1 MKTFVMLATR
11 RFLDRACSDISAQ
24 FGFFKRRRA
33 LWLPD
38 EMLGVWVGPE
48 PDILSARVDSFQS
61 SSPPR
66 ALNAL
71 SGVAAMGLWTMC
83 WVDDSTLTRVRLL
96 DELVAGSARAKRGH
110 EPRFL
115 PVFPRSALD
124 ETLRAE
130 LSQLTARHSDEVC
143 APLLMN
149 PMTGALSPP
158 SSRPTPPRQEV

>member
-11 RFLDRACSDISAQ
+11 RLLHRACADISAQ

-48 PDILSARVDSFQS
+48 PDMVSAQVDSFQC

-66 ALNAL
+66 ALNAR
-71 SGVAAMGLWTMC
+71 SSVAVMGLWKVF

-96 DELVAGSARAKRGH
+96 DELVAGSAGAKRGP

-115 PVFPRSALD
+115 PVFPRSAFD

-130 LSQLTARHSDEVC
+130 LSQLSARHSDEVS

-149 PMTGALSPP
+149 PMTGAISLPRVDGSPWA
-158 SSRPTPPRQEV
+158 

>member
-38 EMLGVWVGPE
+38 EMLGIWVGPE
-48 PDILSARVDSFQS
+48 PDMISAQVDSFQC
-61 SSPPR
+61 SSPPC
-66 ALNAL
+66 ALNAQGSVSVL
-71 SGVAAMGLWTMC
+71 GLWTMF
-83 WVDDSTLTRVRLL
+83 WVDDSTLTRARLL
-96 DELVAGSARAKRGH
+96 DELVASSAGAGAKRGP

-115 PVFPRSALD
+115 PVFPRSVLD

-130 LSQLTARHSDEVC
+130 LSQLSARHSDEVC

-149 PMTGALSPP
+149 PMTGALSLPRVDG
-158 SSRPTPPRQEV
+158 SSGP